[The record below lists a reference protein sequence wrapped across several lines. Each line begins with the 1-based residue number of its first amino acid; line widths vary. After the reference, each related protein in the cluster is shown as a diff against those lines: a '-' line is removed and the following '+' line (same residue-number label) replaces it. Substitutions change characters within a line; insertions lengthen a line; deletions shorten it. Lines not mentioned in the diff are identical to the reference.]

1 MDMYATVRS
10 PTDECA
16 HELIDVVPLVMR
28 VIRSKLR
35 EHGAVE
41 MSIPHFRTLTFAY
54 NHEGSSLSDVAE
66 HIGLSLPA
74 MSTLVDGLVAR
85 GLMVR
90 QENREDRRRMTLSL
104 TSLGRAKLDSAY
116 KATRVQLAKSLRRLP
131 SSDCATIITAMRL
144 LKNTFSTERTIEK
157 K

>member
-10 PTDECA
+10 QWDECA
-16 HELIDVVPLVMR
+16 HEIIDVVPLVMR

-41 MSIPHFRTLTFAY
+41 MSVPHFRTLLFVY
-54 NHEGSSLSDVAE
+54 NNNGASLSDVAE

-74 MSTLVDGLVAR
+74 MSTLADGLVSH

-90 QENREDRRRMTLSL
+90 QENQDDRRRMTLSL
-104 TSLGRAKLDSAY
+104 TNLGRTKLDSAY
-116 KATRVQLAKSLRRLP
+116 KATRVHLAKRLRRLP
-131 SSDCATIITAMRL
+131 SSDRTTIITALRL
-144 LKNTFSTERTIEK
+144 LRSTLSTE
-157 K
+157 

>member
-1 MDMYATVRS
+1 MNMYATVRS
-10 PTDECA
+10 QTDECA
-16 HELIDVVPLVMR
+16 HEIIDVVPTVMR

-41 MSIPHFRTLTFAY
+41 MSVAYFRTLTFVY
-54 NHEGSSLSDVAE
+54 NNDGASLSDVAE

-74 MSTLVDGLVAR
+74 MSTLVDGLVSR
-85 GLMVR
+85 GLMIR

-131 SSDCATIITAMRL
+131 STDCAVIITAMRL
-144 LKNTFSTERTIEK
+144 LKNTFSTE
-157 K
+157 